1 MCIFQ
6 YVIEIIEESLVSD
19 MSQVLISI
27 NATDLEMLIPGNWT
41 DVKVF
46 FGVFYGKHWGLLSLL
61 LINKTYTLWKA
72 NSFSKYSTLFSNYS
86 CASCSQW

>member
-27 NATDLEMLIPGNWT
+27 NATDLEMFIPGN
-41 DVKVF
+41 
-46 FGVFYGKHWGLLSLL
+46 
-61 LINKTYTLWKA
+61 
-72 NSFSKYSTLFSNYS
+72 
-86 CASCSQW
+86 